1 MADVHRTED
10 PSEPDA
16 IGALSGSR
24 VTINV
29 QHQNGVVILQVSGE
43 IDLLTAPQV
52 EEAVMPLVRQQPSM
66 LVVDLSGV
74 SFLASAGLNLLVAA
88 QQASGDGTRV
98 RVVANDPRTFR
109 PIEITG
115 LSEQI
120 AVFPSLAEALKT
132 D

>member
-10 PSEPDA
+10 PSDPDA
-16 IGALSGSR
+16 IGALAGSR
-24 VTINV
+24 VAINV
-29 QHQNGVVILQVSGE
+29 RYQNGAVILQVSGE

-52 EEAVMPLVRQQPSM
+52 EDAVMPLARQRPSM

-74 SFLASAGLNLLVAA
+74 SFLASAGLKLLVAA

-98 RVVANDPRTFR
+98 RVVADDRHTFR
-109 PIEITG
+109 PIEMTG
-115 LSEQI
+115 ISEQI
-120 AVFPSLAEALKT
+120 AVYPSLADALKA